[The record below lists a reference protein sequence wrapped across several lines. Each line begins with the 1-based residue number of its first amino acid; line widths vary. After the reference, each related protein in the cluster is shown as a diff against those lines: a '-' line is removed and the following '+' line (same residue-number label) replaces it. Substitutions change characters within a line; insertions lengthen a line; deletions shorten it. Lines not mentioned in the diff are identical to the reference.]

1 MLSQIA
7 RSLLSVPCIFLLLST
22 VGFCSIIILQRR
34 EEVGLV
40 VSQARLVWW
49 CPRQDW
55 SGVRQADQHRKVWL
69 GFKTVWRGSGKSGE
83 GLGKFGGTYKSGGV
97 SSKFGEK
104 EGKSGEAIPGDPV

>member
-22 VGFCSIIILQRR
+22 VVFCSISNLQRR
-34 EEVGLV
+34 GEVGLV
-40 VSQARLVWW
+40 VSGQV
-49 CPRQDW
+49 W